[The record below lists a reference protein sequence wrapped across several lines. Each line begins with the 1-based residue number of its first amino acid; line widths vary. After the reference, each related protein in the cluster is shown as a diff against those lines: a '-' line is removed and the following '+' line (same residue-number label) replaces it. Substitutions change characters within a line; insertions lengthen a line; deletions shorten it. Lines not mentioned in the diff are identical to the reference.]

1 MLDYDLKQ
9 ECNEIVEMES
19 SVVIDMIVQEIDEQ
33 EICSMIFSGCY
44 DYPDQ

>member
-1 MLDYDLKQ
+1 MFDYDLEQ

-33 EICSMIFSGCY
+33 EICSLVFSCC
-44 DYPDQ
+44 

>member
-1 MLDYDLKQ
+1 MFDYDLEQ

-19 SVVIDMIVQEIDEQ
+19 SAVIDMIVQETDEQ
-33 EICSMIFSGCY
+33 EICSMVFSGCY

>member
-1 MLDYDLKQ
+1 MFDYDLEQ